1 MKTGKISESILK
13 RSVLKQCRGTH
24 PAVLQGAE
32 SGSDCALIL
41 AAEKSAVSC
50 SVHPAVLDTMKKV
63 RFAIEH
69 AVNNLACS
77 GAEPAAVLLT
87 LLLPEEAEEAQLK
100 EIMRE
105 AETVCAESGVQI
117 AGGHTEVSPAVKLP
131 VLTVTAL
138 GMPDS
143 GDAVLSQEPAGGV
156 AHPKTATGDA
166 VYSQEPAGSAAHS
179 RMMTGD
185 AVLPGTASGKKAA
198 GCLLQAKNA
207 LPGMDL
213 LVAGT
218 AGREGTALI
227 AWAHEEELKKRFPPD
242 FVEEAKSLGESISIL
257 QAARIAKSCGAAA
270 LHDASQGGIFGTLW
284 ELCEGAK
291 CGLTADLRKIPIR
304 QETIEICEYFGY
316 HPYCLL
322 SGGALLIAASD
333 GRRVEMELAQH
344 GIMAAVIGKLTD
356 SHDRILIN
364 GEERRFLDRPAQD
377 EIWKERGMSWA
388 D

>member
-24 PAVLQGAE
+24 PAVLQGAGC
-32 SGSDCALIL
+32 SSDCALIL

-50 SVHPAVLDTMKKV
+50 SVHPAVLDTRKKV

-77 GAEPAAVLLT
+77 GAEPTAVLLT
-87 LLLPEEAEEAQLK
+87 LLLPEETEEALLK

-105 AETVCAESGVQI
+105 AETVCAEYGMQI

-138 GMPDS
+138 GMPDA
-143 GDAVLSQEPAGGV
+143 GDAVLSQ
-156 AHPKTATGDA
+156 TATGCA
-166 VYSQEPAGSAAHS
+166 ASVQTATGCTVSAQTAAGEAALT
-179 RMMTGD
+179 R
-185 AVLPGTASGKKAA
+185 TASGEGAA
-198 GCLLQAKNA
+198 DGLLRVQNA

-218 AGREGTALI
+218 VAREGTALL
-227 AWAHEEELKKRFPPD
+227 AWAHEVELKKRFPLD
-242 FVEEAKSLGESISIL
+242 FVEQAKSFGESISVL

-270 LHDASQGGIFGTLW
+270 LHDASQGGIFGALW

-291 CGLTADLRKIPIR
+291 CGLTADLRKIPVR

-322 SGGALLIAASD
+322 SGGALLIAAPD

-344 GIMAAVIGKLTD
+344 GIPAAVIGKLTD

-364 GEERRFLDRPAQD
+364 GEERRFLERPAQD
-377 EIWKERGMSWA
+377 EIWKERGVS
-388 D
+388 

>member
-1 MKTGKISESILK
+1 MTRAAQLQGMVHRTEWWSGNKRAAEKEREFMKTGKISESILK
-13 RSVLKQCRGTH
+13 RSVWKHCRNTH

-77 GAEPAAVLLT
+77 GADPAAVLLT
-87 LLLPEEAEEAQLK
+87 VLLPEETEEALLK

-105 AETVCAESGVQI
+105 AGEICGQLGVQI
-117 AGGHTEVSPAVKLP
+117 AGGHTEVNPAVRLP

-138 GMPDS
+138 GRT
-143 GDAVLSQEPAGGV
+143 ETGGV
-156 AHPKTATGDA
+156 QASAGQA
-166 VYSQEPAGSAAHS
+166 AASQMASGAAGSF
-179 RMMTGD
+179 
-185 AVLPGTASGKKAA
+185 
-198 GCLLQAKNA
+198 LQAKNA

-218 AGREGTALI
+218 VAREGTALL
-227 AWAHEEELKKRFPPD
+227 AWAHEAELKKRFPLD
-242 FVEEAKSLGESISIL
+242 FVEQAKNFGSSISIL
-257 QAARIAKSCGAAA
+257 PAAHVAGQCQAAA
-270 LHDASQGGIFGTLW
+270 LHDVSQGGIFGTLW
-284 ELCEGAK
+284 ELCEGAG
-291 CGLTADLRKIPIR
+291 CGMMADLRKIPIR

-316 HPYCLL
+316 NPYCLL
-322 SGGALLIAASD
+322 SGGALLIAAPD
-333 GRRVEMELAQH
+333 GRRVEMELLQQ
-344 GIMAAVIGKLTD
+344 GIPAAVIGKLTD
-356 SHDRILIN
+356 SNDRILLN

-377 EIWKERGMSWA
+377 EIWKERGVAWT